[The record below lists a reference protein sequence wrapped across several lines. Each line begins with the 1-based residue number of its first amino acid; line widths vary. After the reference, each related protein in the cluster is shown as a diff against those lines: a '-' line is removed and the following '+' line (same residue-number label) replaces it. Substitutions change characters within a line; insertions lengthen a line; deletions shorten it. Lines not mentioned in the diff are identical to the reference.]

1 MQEMLGEGK
10 EAGLGTKEIGCGA
23 DSEKASAKPVRK
35 LRVWDGSSEFST
47 VEMRD
52 PELYILL

>member
-1 MQEMLGEGK
+1 MLGEGK